1 VQGLLA
7 QFALHVARSFVQE
20 NTAKRY
26 KMACD
31 LYDKHKEQAKNGFS
45 GVAGSGSSFLNAG
58 AGAAMAKPIEK
69 LSASD
74 LAALQQEAYDK
85 LIKHG
90 CIKTVAE
97 RGLQLLAQ
105 QRAAEQ
111 RAASAAVAAAGDSP
125 GAAAA
130 RVAAAAATAAANAVA
145 NTYRAVRHMSTGA
158 DAEVLKE
165 ALQAVPAPPAAK
177 EPAFMDAHKRPQL
190 KLTLIE
196 DVFYA
201 VRCLAVADATVAE
214 LQAQSQSFGSGAPAP
229 PREPG
234 ALRWP
239 DLNILS
245 GQVHQLWNADYDHAL
260 LRGVAKYGWLK
271 GRDSA
276 ATLLLDPELGFPSPY
291 MPLEAPADAEQQQQA
306 AAVAD
311 DEREMPDRA
320 ALIKR
325 LKALTAALK
334 RAEVSKAAQE
344 LHASLRARPSA
355 AASAA
360 LVAGG
365 TGESGSGSSSS
376 SSSGSNYGSSN
387 ASSALKR
394 LKEVM
399 LSFGVPI
406 ALLKTTDTALQLKHD
421 RASAL
426 KQQQQQAGA
435 TSSTSSSSASSSA
448 AAAAGGD
455 AAAVAVAAAAEAAEA
470 ELWKGLSLTWADL
483 AALARWPDRSSFI
496 QECQQQL
503 AAGECCCV
511 VLASIY
517 FSHSSCCLYSKHKMV
532 AICTI
537 LYERMERSW
546 NVRGTFRTLFMI
558 LQRSTPLIQIHM
570 LSIATCKL
578 LQHYRKRT
586 VCTASTLLLLELA
599 YHR

>member
-1 VQGLLA
+1 
-7 QFALHVARSFVQE
+7 
-20 NTAKRY
+20 
-26 KMACD
+26 
-31 LYDKHKEQAKNGFS
+31 
-45 GVAGSGSSFLNAG
+45 
-58 AGAAMAKPIEK
+58 
-69 LSASD
+69 
-74 LAALQQEAYDK
+74 
-85 LIKHG
+85 
-90 CIKTVAE
+90 
-97 RGLQLLAQ
+97 
-105 QRAAEQ
+105 
-111 RAASAAVAAAGDSP
+111 
-125 GAAAA
+125 
-130 RVAAAAATAAANAVA
+130 
-145 NTYRAVRHMSTGA
+145 MSTGA

-165 ALQAVPAPPAAK
+165 ALQAVPAPPAAR

-214 LQAQSQSFGSGAPAP
+214 LQAQSQSFSSGAPAP

-291 MPLEAPADAEQQQQA
+291 MPLEAPVDAELQQQA

-311 DEREMPDRA
+311 DDREMPDRA

-355 AASAA
+355 AANAA
-360 LVAGG
+360 LVAG
-365 TGESGSGSSSS
+365 ESGSSSS
-376 SSSGSNYGSSN
+376 KSGSNYGSSN

-406 ALLKTTDTALQLKHD
+406 ALLKSTDTALQLKHD

-426 KQQQQQAGA
+426 KQQQQAGTA
-435 TSSTSSSSASSSA
+435 TSTSSNSASNSSASSSA
-448 AAAAGGD
+448 AAAAAAGGD
-455 AAAVAVAAAAEAAEA
+455 PAAVAAAVAAAAAEAAEA

-503 AAGECCCV
+503 AA
-511 VLASIY
+511 
-517 FSHSSCCLYSKHKMV
+517 
-532 AICTI
+532 
-537 LYERMERSW
+537 
-546 NVRGTFRTLFMI
+546 
-558 LQRSTPLIQIHM
+558 
-570 LSIATCKL
+570 
-578 LQHYRKRT
+578 
-586 VCTASTLLLLELA
+586 
-599 YHR
+599 